1 MLAVHPAAEVAA
13 NQVTDPYRLAP
24 PEHDAVYRTLMAS
37 RVAGKLCAI
46 LRATQPAAD
55 WPEVLS
61 AVVVQTHYKPFDRG
75 RVVAEVVTQGRRSHT
90 DRVGRFLYLDIYAD
104 PDRARKEHAT
114 AMGQFDHQRSDR
126 PPVLLDNWRAVG
138 WWLPD
143 GPNLE
148 AIGFCFDQREYNRFL
163 AEQGLAAVE
172 GDAAL
177 PRLIRYVPRHRA
189 LFRGEPRKPGGP
201 GFYIKCYERGKDE
214 IAAANLACLTA
225 AYEHGRLAFRPP
237 RMLFHNSE
245 RRAVGMDEVAGVTL
259 TELMTGAHGDA
270 FARVGSAL
278 ASLHGSGSRLN
289 RTAHWT
295 PSGEIKALK
304 RAMADITHAL
314 PPLAEPIE
322 ALIEDIGR
330 RASGLDFEGSA
341 TLHGNLFGDQ
351 ILVDAEHIG
360 IVDWDDLA
368 VGDPLYDVGR
378 LIAHLIYLAA
388 APERGSP
395 SDALLPA
402 QAMLHSYQQKTGR
415 KVDSSRLRWQIAVAL
430 LMRAKISGLR
440 KLSPGWT
447 GGVACAVREARQ
459 ILMNDSAWLPRRI

>member
-1 MLAVHPAAEVAA
+1 MLAVNPAAVAA
-13 NQVTDPYRLAP
+13 DQVTADPYRLAP

-46 LRATQPAAD
+46 LRAAQRAAD

-75 RVVAEVVTQGRRSHT
+75 RVVAEVVTQGSRSHT
-90 DRVGRFLYLDIYAD
+90 DRVARFLYLDIYSD
-104 PDRARKEHAT
+104 PGRARKEHAS
-114 AMGQFDHQRSDR
+114 AMGQFDQQRNDR
-126 PPVLLDNWRAVG
+126 PPLLLDNDWHAVG
-138 WWLPD
+138 WWLPG

-148 AIGFCFDQREYNRFL
+148 AIDFCFDQREYNQFL

-201 GFYIKCYERGKDE
+201 GFYIKCYEPGKDAT
-214 IAAANLACLTA
+214 AAANLTCLTA
-225 AYEHGRLAFRPP
+225 AYEQGRLAFRPP

-245 RRAVGMDEVAGVTL
+245 RRAVGMGEVPGVML
-259 TELMTGAHGDA
+259 TELMMGAHGDA
-270 FARVGSAL
+270 FARVGCAL
-278 ASLHGSGSRLN
+278 ASLHGSRFC
-289 RTAHWT
+289 RAPIWT
-295 PSGEIKALK
+295 PSGEMMALN
-304 RAMADITHAL
+304 RAMAHITQAL

-378 LIAHLIYLAA
+378 LIAHMIYRAA
-388 APERGSP
+388 APGRGSP
-395 SDALLPA
+395 SDAVLPA
-402 QAMLHSYQQKTGR
+402 RAMLHSYQQKTGR
-415 KVDSSRLRWQIAVAL
+415 KVDSSRLRWHIAVAL

-440 KLSPGWT
+440 KLSTGWT
-447 GGVACAVREARQ
+447 GGVASAVSEARR
-459 ILMNDSAWLPRRI
+459 ILLNDSAWLPRRI